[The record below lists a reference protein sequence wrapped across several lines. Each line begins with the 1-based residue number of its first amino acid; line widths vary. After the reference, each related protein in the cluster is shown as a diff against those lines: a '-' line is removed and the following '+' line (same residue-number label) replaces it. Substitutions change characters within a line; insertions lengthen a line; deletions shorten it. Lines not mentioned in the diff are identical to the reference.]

1 MTTTFEPLATSSAK
15 AIVSDAMDL
24 LERVGVAVHDA
35 EAHAL
40 VQAHGAR
47 LDRATDRLRIPSD
60 LVRHAV
66 AGAPAVVQLFDTQG
80 RLTHEI
86 GDDRQ
91 YFTPGSSAVSL
102 LDRASADARAP
113 LTADYVEYVQ
123 VVSGLPH
130 FASQSTAF
138 IPSDVPAAVSDSY
151 RLYLSLLHGEKPVVT
166 GTFSPAALDVMR
178 DLQLAIRGS
187 AANLASKPLA
197 IYTCCPT
204 SPLAWSADAVRAL
217 FDCAHHGI
225 PVEIVPM
232 PLAGFTSPVRLA
244 ATLVQHAAEVLSG
257 VVLAQLARP
266 GAPVLYGCAA
276 TIFDVRYETTPLG
289 AVEGMLLACG
299 AAQIGRH
306 FGLPTQAY
314 IGLSDAK
321 QLDAQAG
328 LETAMGG
335 TLAAL
340 AGINQVAG
348 AGMLDFV
355 NCFSLEKLVVD
366 HEICAMA
373 ARLRAGAGLLRTSAI
388 PVVEELLQEGH
399 LLIAADTRRGMRE
412 EIALPGPAIDRAS
425 RQRWSEEGRR
435 TTVQRASAQV
445 DALVRR
451 WEPPQRPEDV
461 TRALVERMRAEA
473 RRHGMQEL
481 PGTPCVT

>member
-91 YFTPGSSAVSL
+91 YFTPGSSAVYL

-217 FDCAHHGI
+217 FDCAHHGN
-225 PVEIVPM
+225 
-232 PLAGFTSPVRLA
+232 
-244 ATLVQHAAEVLSG
+244 
-257 VVLAQLARP
+257 P
-266 GAPVLYGCAA
+266 GGC
-276 TIFDVRYETTPLG
+276 
-289 AVEGMLLACG
+289 
-299 AAQIGRH
+299 
-306 FGLPTQAY
+306 
-314 IGLSDAK
+314 
-321 QLDAQAG
+321 
-328 LETAMGG
+328 
-335 TLAAL
+335 
-340 AGINQVAG
+340 
-348 AGMLDFV
+348 
-355 NCFSLEKLVVD
+355 
-366 HEICAMA
+366 
-373 ARLRAGAGLLRTSAI
+373 
-388 PVVEELLQEGH
+388 
-399 LLIAADTRRGMRE
+399 
-412 EIALPGPAIDRAS
+412 
-425 RQRWSEEGRR
+425 
-435 TTVQRASAQV
+435 
-445 DALVRR
+445 
-451 WEPPQRPEDV
+451 
-461 TRALVERMRAEA
+461 
-473 RRHGMQEL
+473 
-481 PGTPCVT
+481 